1 MADIKGFTTRDALAE
16 LKTSGVRHATIKV
29 YEWPVCLWH
38 WVNAACITVLA
49 VTGWLIGN
57 PLWSVPGEAS
67 AHYIM
72 GDIRF
77 VHFAAGH
84 LLAAALLGRIYWAL
98 VGNLHARQI
107 FVLPLFRPAWW
118 SEVLFELK
126 WYLFLERTP
135 KKYVGH
141 NPMAHLIMAAVFMP
155 ALLFQIFVGFA
166 LFAEGAGESSWQHHL
181 FGWVITLAGNTQWL
195 HSLHTLGM
203 WIIVLFAL
211 IHIYAAI
218 REDIMSRQTMVS
230 TIINGY
236 RAYKD
241 DLP

>member
-1 MADIKGFTTRDALAE
+1 MPETQGFTTQDALAE
-16 LKTSGVRHATIKV
+16 LRTKAQRQETIKV

-49 VTGWLIGN
+49 VTGFLIAS

-72 GDIRF
+72 GDMRF

-84 LLAAALLGRIYWAL
+84 LLAVALLARLYWAF
-98 VGNLHARQI
+98 VGNHHAKQI
-107 FVLPLFRPAWW
+107 FILPVFRPTWW

-126 WYLFLERTP
+126 WYLFIERTP

-141 NPMAHLIMAAVFMP
+141 NPMAHLIMTLVFMP
-155 ALLFQIFVGFA
+155 ALIFQIVVGFA
-166 LFAEGAGESSWQHHL
+166 LFAEGAGDSSWQHHL

-195 HSLHTLGM
+195 HTLHSLGM
-203 WIIVLFAL
+203 WVIVLFAVV
-211 IHIYAAI
+211 HIYAAV
-218 REDIMSRQTMVS
+218 REDIMSRQTLIS
-230 TIINGY
+230 TIINGM
-236 RAYKD
+236 RSYKD